1 LFFDEPS
8 GNGLMLTVEA
18 LSTLPTA
25 AAYLAETQAFITK
38 EKGRVLRADAPR
50 RLAGPPEEIDQ
61 FGLDVEM
68 KGRRERLEYFVVRQ
82 PAGGATVAARLL
94 PGNDLAA
101 VERDVERMV
110 RSVRLL
116 GGVPVIKPLPVPPPT
131 GK

>member
-1 LFFDEPS
+1 
-8 GNGLMLTVEA
+8 MLTVEA
-18 LSTLPTA
+18 LSTLPTV
-25 AAYLAETQAFITK
+25 AAYLGERHSFITK
-38 EKGRVLRADAPR
+38 EKGRVFRADAPR
-50 RLAGPPEEIDQ
+50 RLTGPPEEIEQ

-68 KGRRERLEYFVVRQ
+68 KGRRERLEYYIARQ

-116 GGVPVIKPLPVPPPT
+116 AGAPAIKPVPVPPP
-131 GK
+131 K